1 MGMGNAESGEW
12 ACGEAGEPVEEISAL
27 RKDGGGVRI
36 CEPRGGVGF
45 VGEVPVEESLCTT
58 ARVSCFEENVMEDV
72 GDGEGLVGACYPR
85 LEAGV

>member
-1 MGMGNAESGEW
+1 MGMGNAESGEL

-45 VGEVPVEESLCTT
+45 VGEVPVEESLGP
-58 ARVSCFEENVMEDV
+58 APRVACFVENVVEDV
-72 GDGEGLVGACYPR
+72 GDVEGFCR
-85 LEAGV
+85 